1 MKKTRWNDKEKL
13 PKAGKVIWCYVI
25 TIVIASCILTLVYPG
40 ESRAVN
46 AYVYLKDARRPIYI
60 VNLKFHYYRDYAGTE
75 EIVVMLPEE
84 GKYSSYPLQDLRRIR
99 FLEIPGYRNFL
110 PTYRLQIFLNQT
122 AHWREVI
129 LMPLKKL
136 TGIHTGRKWELD
148 LSISPGE
155 AQGLLIIQKIIV
167 DKRN

>member
-1 MKKTRWNDKEKL
+1 MKKKRWRKRDKL
-13 PKAGKVIWCYVI
+13 VQDDNAISLYI
-25 TIVIASCILTLVYPG
+25 AAIVFACILTWFVPK
-40 ESRAVN
+40 ESYAVN
-46 AYVYLKDARRPIYI
+46 AYVYLEDARRPIYI
-60 VNLKFHYYRDYAGTE
+60 VNLKFHYYRDYSGTG

-84 GKYSSYPLQDLRRIR
+84 RKYSSYPLQDLRRIR
-99 FLEIPGYRNFL
+99 FLGIPGYRNLL
-110 PTYRLQIFLNQT
+110 PTYRLEIFLNET

-155 AQGLLIIQKIIV
+155 DQGLLIIQEIIV